1 LTVGNMI
8 RAAVIVMSAVLATPA
23 LAEDRGFSV
32 TDFDRIEV
40 DGAYDVS
47 VETGRSPSARATGSG
62 AGLDRLLVEVRG
74 RTLRIRMSRVNGM
87 SWRSDPIVPPKVKI
101 GVPGLREASLRG
113 SGSLSISK
121 MRSATIR
128 LFQVGSGSL
137 SVATIEADRLFA
149 NQAGSG
155 MMALRGKALIGALS
169 VEGSGQLA
177 AEGLSV
183 TDLTLTSRSAGATKV
198 SAVRTANVTSNASGE
213 VTVSG
218 RAACTVTATG
228 SGEVRCGR
236 DR

>member
-1 LTVGNMI
+1 MI
-8 RAAVIVMSAVLATPA
+8 RAGVIGLAAVLALLASPA
-23 LAEDRGFSV
+23 WAEDRGFSV

-47 VETGRSPSARATGSG
+47 VETGKSPSALATGSG
-62 AGLDRLLVEVRG
+62 AGLDRLQIEVRG

-87 SWRSDPIVPPKVKI
+87 SWRSDPIVPPKVRI
-101 GVPGLREASLRG
+101 GVPGLREAILRG

-128 LFQVGSGSL
+128 LLQIGSGSL
-137 SVATIEADRLFA
+137 SVAAVEADRLFA

-169 VEGSGQLA
+169 MEGSGQLA
-177 AEGLSV
+177 AEGLAV
-183 TDLTLTSRSAGATKV
+183 TDLTLTSRSAGAGKV
-198 SAVRTANVTSNASGE
+198 IAVRTARVTSSGSGE
-213 VTVSG
+213 VTIMG